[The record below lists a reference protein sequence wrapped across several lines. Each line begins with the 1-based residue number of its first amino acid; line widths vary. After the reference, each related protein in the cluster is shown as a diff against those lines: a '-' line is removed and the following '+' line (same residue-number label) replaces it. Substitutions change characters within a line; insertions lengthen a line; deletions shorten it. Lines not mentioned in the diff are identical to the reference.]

1 MYESEVKS
9 EVNTIFFCFGHSVLR
24 QWCSRTLHKSSWLCF
39 SAGLPGR
46 KWWTQTCVHGL
57 PGKKGGKKTEEEV
70 PIKYTVNNQFY
81 LEKLFLCIFHRGNW
95 LWQGPQVGH
104 RYLPVAG
111 RHFHDK
117 LSTASSQ
124 RWASFPCQLPLQ
136 QPATSIKGEGIT
148 SASSNSRHLN
158 NETHIQEYQLLS
170 YFKYLIIFFKIFCN
184 KKY

>member
-57 PGKKGGKKTEEEV
+57 PGKKGGKKQ
-70 PIKYTVNNQFY
+70 KR
-81 LEKLFLCIFHRGNW
+81 KFLLNIQLIINSILKSYFFVFFTGETDCGRVLKWVIDICLSQEDISTTNS
-95 LWQGPQVGH
+95 PQHPLKGGH
-104 RYLPVAG
+104 P
-111 RHFHDK
+111 
-117 LSTASSQ
+117 
-124 RWASFPCQLPLQ
+124 FPANYPCNK
-136 QPATSIKGEGIT
+136 PATSIKGEGIT

-158 NETHIQEYQLLS
+158 NETHIQEYQTFELLQN
-170 YFKYLIIFFKIFCN
+170 I
-184 KKY
+184 